1 MRLLIVEDNEQLAQC
16 LALELENEG
25 FITETASNGAECLQR
40 LKSDR
45 IGNCHVAAI
54 DVLILDWDL
63 PDFSGLEIVKRLH
76 RSGHDIPTLMLT
88 GHDRLEDRVNALN
101 LGLDDYLIKPF
112 SFDELVARI
121 RSIARR
127 RATEITPDNNPENP
141 LSSREQEVLNLI
153 ASGQSNAEIAET
165 LFLSPETIKSHV
177 KTMLVKLQAKDRT
190 QALVIALQQGFV
202 RVPIPRSQ
210 DRQPD

>member
-1 MRLLIVEDNEQLAQC
+1 MHLLIVDDNEQLAQC
-16 LALELENEG
+16 LALELESEG
-25 FITETASNGAECLQR
+25 FSTETAANGSDCLQR
-40 LKSDR
+40 LHQDR
-45 IGNCHVAAI
+45 ADNHHAPAI

-63 PDFSGLEIVKRLH
+63 PDFSGLEIYKRL
-76 RSGHDIPTLMLT
+76 RRNGFDIPILMLS

-127 RATEITPDNNPENP
+127 GATRITPDNNPENP

-153 ASGQSNAEIAET
+153 AGGQTNAEIAEA

-177 KTMLVKLQAKDRT
+177 KTILVKLHAKDRT
-190 QALVIALQQGFV
+190 QALVVALQEGFV
-202 RVPIPRSQ
+202 RVASPRSQ
-210 DRQPD
+210 DRQAD